1 MRLDQPRRF
10 LLACLGLL
18 LTTAL
23 LRADAPPDPVRL
35 VPEQADLLLEVHH
48 PRQLVEGATTLDLV
62 NQLRAVD
69 QVREL
74 LDSTTFRRF
83 YQIVTYFE
91 KQLGTAWPEM
101 LDRLAGGGVV
111 LAAKQGDNPGH
122 ALLVIQGKDAE
133 LTKKFAHLG
142 LDVLEQELA
151 RQDLKAAL
159 KKGSYRGL
167 ETAQLGNDF
176 HAAIAEAAILVSNR
190 EEVLHAAVDLHLDG
204 GKKSLV
210 HTADFV
216 EARKLLPSDVLASA
230 YLSFGTLHKS
240 PAAKDLFEFPR
251 TNPVGNLLT
260 ILFGGY
266 ADVVGRAPFI
276 CAGLVP
282 QKDGLVAT
290 IRMPRGREGMS
301 PVSSVHLP
309 PPGQPGSLP
318 LLEPKD
324 VMFSSSFFVDI
335 SKFWDDR
342 AKLFAPEYVKIL
354 EEFDKNAP
362 GPLGGNKV
370 QSLLTMTG
378 AYHRVV
384 VANQANRGYKIAPK
398 VILPA
403 FAVVVE
409 ERDPE
414 AFSKTAETALR
425 AAALL
430 ASTQVRLKLT
440 EEKHGDL
447 TLVGYRFPENV
458 KVKQDVNDVRFNLSP
473 CFFSVGKFFVASS
486 TLELGHELADL
497 LQKEQSG
504 SPAKADPATVRSQ
517 AYGRGGADFLT
528 SVEDVLLT
536 QAILDQALTPEAARE
551 QVHKLLALVRKLGVV
566 KFDSGYGDNDF
577 HYDARLILGK

>member
-1 MRLDQPRRF
+1 MRLDLPHRF
-10 LLACLGLL
+10 LLACLGLV

-23 LRADAPPDPVRL
+23 LRADAPPDPARL
-35 VPEQADLLLEVHH
+35 VPEQADLCLEVRQ
-48 PRQLVEGATTLDLV
+48 PRQLIEGAITLDLV

-69 QVREL
+69 QVREF
-74 LDSTTFRRF
+74 LDSTNFRRF
-83 YQIVTYFE
+83 SQIVAYFE
-91 KQLGTAWPEM
+91 KQLGTAWPEL
-101 LDRLAGGGVV
+101 LDRLAGGGVA
-111 LAAKQGDNPGH
+111 LAVKQGDNPGQ

-159 KKGSYRGL
+159 KRGSYRGV
-167 ETAQLGNDF
+167 ETANFGDF
-176 HAAIAEAAILVSNR
+176 HAAIAGAALLVSNK
-190 EEVLHAAVDLHLDG
+190 EDVMHAAVDLHLDG
-204 GKKSLV
+204 GTKNLAHV
-210 HTADFV
+210 ADFV
-216 EARKLLPSDVLASA
+216 EARKLLPADALAAA
-230 YLSFGTLHKS
+230 YLNLGPLHKS

-251 TNPVGNLLT
+251 TNPPGNLLT

-266 ADVVGRAPFI
+266 ADVVGRAPFV
-276 CAGLVP
+276 CAGIVP

-290 IRMPRGREGMS
+290 VRLPRGREGMS
-301 PVSSVHLP
+301 PVSAVHLP

-324 VMFSSSFFVDI
+324 VMFSTSFFADI

-342 AKLFAPEYVKIL
+342 AKLFAPEYVKTL

-362 GPLGGNKV
+362 GPLGGNKF

-384 VANQANRGYKIAPK
+384 VANQSKRGYKIAPK

-409 ERDPE
+409 QRDPE

-447 TLVGYRFPENV
+447 TLVGYRFPENAT
-458 KVKQDVNDVRFNLSP
+458 VKQDVNDLRFNFSP
-473 CFFSVGKFFVASS
+473 CFFSVGKFYVVSS

-504 SPAKADPATVRSQ
+504 SPGKGEAATVRSK
-517 AYGRGGADFLT
+517 AYGRGGADFLAT
-528 SVEDVLLT
+528 IEDILLT

-551 QVHKLLALVRKLGVV
+551 QVHKFLDLVRKLGVV
-566 KFDSGYGDNDF
+566 QFDAGYGDNDF

>member
-1 MRLDQPRRF
+1 MRLDPPRRF
-10 LLACLGLL
+10 LLACLGLV

-23 LRADAPPDPVRL
+23 LRADAPPDPARL
-35 VPEQADLLLEVHH
+35 VPEQTDLLLEVRQ
-48 PRQLVEGATTLDLV
+48 PRQLIEGAITLDLV
-62 NQLRAVD
+62 NQLRAID
-69 QVREL
+69 QVREF
-74 LDSTTFRRF
+74 LDSTTYRRF
-83 YQIVTYFE
+83 YQIVAYFE
-91 KQLGTAWPEM
+91 KQLGTAWPEL
-101 LDRLAGGGVV
+101 LDRLAGGGVM
-111 LAAKQGDNPGH
+111 LAAKQGDNPGQ

-133 LTKKFAHLG
+133 LMKKFAHLG
-142 LDVLEQELA
+142 LEVIEQEVA
-151 RQDLKAAL
+151 RQDVKGAV
-159 KKGSYRGL
+159 KKGSYRGV
-167 ETAQLGNDF
+167 ETIHLGNDF
-176 HAAIAEAAILVSNR
+176 HAAIAGAALLVSNK
-190 EEVLHAAVDLHLDG
+190 ENVLQAALDLHADG
-204 GKKSLV
+204 DKKSLANV
-210 HTADFV
+210 AEFV
-216 EARKLLPSDVLASA
+216 EARKLLPPDAFA
-230 YLSFGTLHKS
+230 AAWLSLSPLHKS

-251 TNPVGNLLT
+251 TNPVATGLT
-260 ILFGGY
+260 VLFGGN
-266 ADVVGRAPFI
+266 ADVVGRAPFV

-309 PPGQPGSLP
+309 PAGKPGSLP

-324 VMFSSSFFVDI
+324 VMFSSSFFLDV

-342 AKLFAPEYVKIL
+342 AKLFTPEQVKVL

-362 GPLGGNKV
+362 GPLGGNKFS
-370 QSLLTMTG
+370 SLLTMTG

-384 VANQANRGYKIAPK
+384 VANQAKRGYKIAPK

-403 FAVVVE
+403 FAVIVE
-409 ERDPE
+409 ERDAE

-458 KVKQDVNDVRFNLSP
+458 KVKQDVNDLRFNFSP
-473 CFFSVGKFFVASS
+473 CFFSVGQFYVVSS

-497 LQKEQSG
+497 LQKEESG
-504 SPAKADPATVRSQ
+504 SQVKTDAATVRSQ
-517 AYGRGGADFLT
+517 AYGRGGADFLA
-528 SVEDVLLT
+528 SVEDILLT

-551 QVHKLLALVRKLGVV
+551 QVQKLLGLVRKLGVV
-566 KFDSGYGDNDF
+566 QFDSGYGDNDF
-577 HYDARLILGK
+577 HYNARLILGK